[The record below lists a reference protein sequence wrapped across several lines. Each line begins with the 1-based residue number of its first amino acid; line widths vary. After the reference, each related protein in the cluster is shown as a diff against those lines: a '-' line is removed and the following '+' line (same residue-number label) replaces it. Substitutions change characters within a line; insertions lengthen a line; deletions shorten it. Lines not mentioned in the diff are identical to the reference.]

1 MAELAPHDL
10 TSVYSHATYYV
21 TASSFFAT
29 LPPWKAFDNSTNYW
43 IGTGGGVDWLQLDLG
58 IGASATLSSYTIQ
71 VNVVPEPNRAPKNFT
86 MKGSNDGTTWTTVDT
101 QTNQTSWTSGE
112 IRTFTLG
119 ATSAAYRYFRLDIT
133 ANNGDATYTQV
144 AELHLIGTQI
154 TAQAS
159 DFAPHDLTSNSSH
172 SPIVTSATSFFSTL
186 DAYHA
191 FDGNLDGSHRWLG
204 QGSGVDS
211 LTINFGSGNT
221 FTLLGYWIALNTS
234 ISEPNRAPKNWTIE
248 GSNNGSSWTTIDTVT
263 NETAWTSAESDVR
276 SYTCDDITTAYQYF
290 RLNITANNGD
300 ATYTQVAE
308 MYLYGNTGGAGGTGT
323 AQPQMFIVC

>member
-119 ATSAAYRYFRLDIT
+119 RYVCGLSVLSLRYHGEQRRCDLHAGSRTPPNRHAGYSASIRLRASRSDQQQQPFAYRHIGNELLFYARCVSRL
-133 ANNGDATYTQV
+133 
-144 AELHLIGTQI
+144 
-154 TAQAS
+154 
-159 DFAPHDLTSNSSH
+159 
-172 SPIVTSATSFFSTL
+172 
-186 DAYHA
+186 
-191 FDGNLDGSHRWLG
+191 
-204 QGSGVDS
+204 
-211 LTINFGSGNT
+211 
-221 FTLLGYWIALNTS
+221 
-234 ISEPNRAPKNWTIE
+234 
-248 GSNNGSSWTTIDTVT
+248 
-263 NETAWTSAESDVR
+263 
-276 SYTCDDITTAYQYF
+276 
-290 RLNITANNGD
+290 
-300 ATYTQVAE
+300 
-308 MYLYGNTGGAGGTGT
+308 
-323 AQPQMFIVC
+323 